1 MEDNNIVKSLVDS
14 LIKERE
20 SERKFKFIGRIT
32 IFILF
37 LLIAVSVIFSSSSG
51 INYSK
56 DHIAIINIDGEIS
69 SNGPVNVESIIPHIK
84 KAVNNDACL
93 GIILKINS
101 PGGSATQSKIIF
113 DEINKFKKINDKKIY
128 TVIEDVGASG
138 GYYIAAS
145 GDMIFA
151 NASSIVGSIGVRL
164 DSFNVISLMEKLG
177 IESQVISSG
186 KDKTMLDPFSKLTE
200 QHRLHLETLLA
211 SIHDQFISDIQ
222 KSRSNKINEN
232 KVFTGL
238 FWTGTEA
245 LKIGLIDEIASVYD
259 VNEKYFN
266 NTGLVTYN
274 KEDNFFKDLM
284 KTAIEISLDDSTY
297 GIKYLNMKYEI

>member
-1 MEDNNIVKSLVDS
+1 MQVDNMEDNNIVKSLVDS

-20 SERKFKFIGRIT
+20 SERKFKIIGRML
-32 IFILF
+32 IFGLF
-37 LLIAVSVIFSSSSG
+37 LLVTISVMFSSSGSS
-51 INYSK
+51 YSK
-56 DHIAIINIDGEIS
+56 DHVAIININGQIS
-69 SNGPVNVESIIPHIK
+69 SDGPVNVQNIIPHIE
-84 KAVNNDACL
+84 KAVNNSSCL
-93 GIILKINS
+93 GVILKINS

-164 DSFNVISLMEKLG
+164 DSFNVSSLMENLG

-186 KDKTMLDPFSKLTE
+186 EDKTMLDPFNKLTE
-200 QHRLHLETLLA
+200 KHRLHLKTLLT
-211 SIHDQFISDIQ
+211 SIHNQFISDIQ
-222 KSRSNKINEN
+222 KSRSSKINEN
-232 KVFTGL
+232 NVFTGL

-259 VNEKYFN
+259 VNEEYFN
-266 NTGLVTYN
+266 NIELITYN

-284 KTAIEISLDDSTY
+284 KTAIEISLDDFTY
-297 GIKYLNMKYEI
+297 GIKY

>member
-1 MEDNNIVKSLVDS
+1 MEDNNIIKSLVDS

-20 SERKFKFIGRIT
+20 SERKFKLIGRAVIVGLFVLIT
-32 IFILF
+32 
-37 LLIAVSVIFSSSSG
+37 VSVMFSSSG
-51 INYSK
+51 ANYSK
-56 DHIAIINIDGEIS
+56 DHVAIINIDGQIS
-69 SNGPVNVESIIPHIK
+69 SNGPVNVQNIIPHIE
-84 KAVNNDACL
+84 KAINNNSCL
-93 GIILKINS
+93 GVILKINS

-164 DSFNVISLMEKLG
+164 DSFNVSSLMENLG

-186 KDKTMLDPFSKLTE
+186 EDKTMLDPFNKLTE
-200 QHRLHLETLLA
+200 KHRLHLKTLLA
-211 SIHDQFISDIQ
+211 SIHNQFISDIQ
-222 KSRSNKINEN
+222 KSRSSKINEN
-232 KVFTGL
+232 NVFTGL

-266 NTGLVTYN
+266 NIELITYN

-284 KTAIEISLDDSTY
+284 KTAIEISLDDFTH
-297 GIKYLNMKYEI
+297 GIKY

>member
-1 MEDNNIVKSLVDS
+1 MEDNNIIKSLVDS

-20 SERKFKFIGRIT
+20 SERKFKLIGRAV
-32 IFILF
+32 IFGLF
-37 LLIAVSVIFSSSSG
+37 LLIGISVMFSSSGAS
-51 INYSK
+51 YSK
-56 DHIAIINIDGEIS
+56 DHVAIININGEIS
-69 SNGPVNVESIIPHIK
+69 SNGPVNVQNIIPHIE
-84 KAVNNDACL
+84 KAINNNSCL

-164 DSFNVISLMEKLG
+164 DSFNVSSLMEKLG

-186 KDKTMLDPFSKLTE
+186 KDKTILDPFNRLTE
-200 QHRLHLETLLA
+200 KHRLHLKTLLA

-222 KSRSNKINEN
+222 KSRSGKIDQSN
-232 KVFTGL
+232 VFTGL

-245 LKIGLIDEIASVYD
+245 LKIGLIDEIASIYD
-259 VNEKYFN
+259 VNGKYFN
-266 NTGLVTYN
+266 NIELIIYN

-284 KTAIEISLDDSTY
+284 KTAIEISLDDFTY
-297 GIKYLNMKYEI
+297 GIKY

>member
-1 MEDNNIVKSLVDS
+1 MEDNNIIKSLVDS

-37 LLIAVSVIFSSSSG
+37 LLIAVSVIFSSSSE

-69 SNGPVNVESIIPHIK
+69 SNGPVNVENIIPHVE
-84 KAVNNDACL
+84 KAINNNSCL

-164 DSFNVISLMEKLG
+164 DSFNVTSLMKKIG

-222 KSRSNKINEN
+222 KSRSSKINEN

-266 NTGLVTYN
+266 NTELVTYN

-284 KTAIEISLDDSTY
+284 KTAIEISLDDSAY
-297 GIKYLNMKYEI
+297 GIKY

>member
-1 MEDNNIVKSLVDS
+1 MQVDNMEDNNIVKSLVDS

-20 SERKFKFIGRIT
+20 SERKFKIIGRIL
-32 IFILF
+32 IFGLF
-37 LLIAVSVIFSSSSG
+37 LLVTISVMFSSSGSS
-51 INYSK
+51 YSK
-56 DHIAIINIDGEIS
+56 DHVAIININGQIS
-69 SNGPVNVESIIPHIK
+69 SDGPVNVQNIIPHIE
-84 KAVNNDACL
+84 KAINNNSCL

-164 DSFNVISLMEKLG
+164 DSFNVSSLMENLG

-186 KDKTMLDPFSKLTE
+186 EDKTMLDPFNKLTE
-200 QHRLHLETLLA
+200 KHRLHLKTLLA
-211 SIHDQFISDIQ
+211 SIHNQFISDIE
-222 KSRSNKINEN
+222 KSRSSKINEN
-232 KVFTGL
+232 NVFTGL

-245 LKIGLIDEIASVYD
+245 LKIGLIDEIASIYD

-266 NTGLVTYN
+266 NIELIIYN

-284 KTAIEISLDDSTY
+284 KTAIEISLDDFTY
-297 GIKYLNMKYEI
+297 GIKY

>member
-1 MEDNNIVKSLVDS
+1 MEDNNIIKSLVDS

-164 DSFNVISLMEKLG
+164 DSFNVTSLMKKIG

-222 KSRSNKINEN
+222 KSRSSKINEN

-266 NTGLVTYN
+266 NTELVTYN

-284 KTAIEISLDDSTY
+284 KTAIEISLDDSAY
-297 GIKYLNMKYEI
+297 GIKY

>member
-1 MEDNNIVKSLVDS
+1 MEDNNIIKSLVDS

-20 SERKFKFIGRIT
+20 SERKFKLIGRI
-32 IFILF
+32 IVFILF
-37 LLIAVSVIFSSSSG
+37 LLITVSVIFSSSSG

-56 DHIAIINIDGEIS
+56 DHVAIINIDGKIS
-69 SNGPVNVESIIPHIK
+69 SNGPVNVESIIPHVE
-84 KAVNNDACL
+84 KAINNNSCL
-93 GIILKINS
+93 GVILKINS

-128 TVIEDVGASG
+128 AVIEDVGASG

-151 NASSIVGSIGVRL
+151 NSSSIVGSIGVRL
-164 DSFNVISLMEKLG
+164 DSFNVTSLMEKLG

-186 KDKTMLDPFSKLTE
+186 EDKTMLDPFSKLTE

-222 KSRSNKINEN
+222 KSRSSKIDEN
-232 KVFTGL
+232 NVFTGL

-259 VNEKYFN
+259 VNEKYFSN
-266 NTGLVTYN
+266 ADLVIYN
-274 KEDNFFKDLM
+274 KEDSFFKDLM
-284 KTAIEISLDDSTY
+284 KAAIEISLDDSVD
-297 GIKYLNMKYEI
+297 GIKY

>member
-1 MEDNNIVKSLVDS
+1 MEDNNIIKSLVDS
-14 LIKERE
+14 LIIERE
-20 SERKFKFIGRIT
+20 SERKFKLIGRIT

-37 LLIAVSVIFSSSSG
+37 LLIAVSVIFSSSSE

-69 SNGPVNVESIIPHIK
+69 SNGPVNVENIIPHVE
-84 KAVNNDACL
+84 KAINNNSCL

-164 DSFNVISLMEKLG
+164 DSFNVTSLMKKIG

-222 KSRSNKINEN
+222 KSRSSKINEN

-266 NTGLVTYN
+266 NTELVTYN

-284 KTAIEISLDDSTY
+284 KTAIEISLDDSAY
-297 GIKYLNMKYEI
+297 GIKY

>member
-1 MEDNNIVKSLVDS
+1 MEDNSIVKNLVDS

-20 SERKFKFIGRIT
+20 SERKFKFIGRIM

-37 LLIAVSVIFSSSSG
+37 LLIAISVIFSSSSG

-56 DHIAIINIDGEIS
+56 DHVAIINIDGEIS
-69 SNGPVNVESIIPHIK
+69 SNGPVNVESIIPHIE
-84 KAVNNDACL
+84 KAINNNACI

-113 DEINKFKKINDKKIY
+113 DEINKFKKINDKQIY

-145 GDMIFA
+145 GNMIFA

-164 DSFNVISLMEKLG
+164 DSFNITSLMEKLG

-186 KDKTMLDPFSKLTE
+186 KDKTMLDPFSKLTK
-200 QHRLHLETLLA
+200 QHKLHLEILLK
-211 SIHDQFISDIQ
+211 SIHDQFINDIQ
-222 KSRSNKINEN
+222 KSRSGKIDKNN
-232 KVFTGL
+232 VFTGL

-266 NTGLVTYN
+266 SSELVTYN

-284 KTAIEISLDDSTY
+284 KAAIKISLDDSVY
-297 GIKYLNMKYEI
+297 GIKY

>member
-20 SERKFKFIGRIT
+20 SERKFKLIGRAV
-32 IFILF
+32 IFGLF
-37 LLIAVSVIFSSSSG
+37 LLITVSVMFSSSGAS
-51 INYSK
+51 YSK
-56 DHIAIINIDGEIS
+56 DHLAIININGEIS
-69 SNGPVNVESIIPHIK
+69 SNGPVNVQNIIPHIE
-84 KAVNNDACL
+84 KAINNDACL

-164 DSFNVISLMEKLG
+164 DSFNVSSLMEKLG

-186 KDKTMLDPFSKLTE
+186 EDKTMLDPFNKLTE
-200 QHRLHLETLLA
+200 KHRLHLKTLLA
-211 SIHDQFISDIQ
+211 SIHDQFITDIQ
-222 KSRSNKINEN
+222 KSRSSKIDEN
-232 KVFTGL
+232 NVFTGL

-266 NTGLVTYN
+266 NIELVTYN
-274 KEDNFFKDLM
+274 KKDNFFKDLM
-284 KTAIEISLDDSTY
+284 KTVVEISLDDSIY
-297 GIKYLNMKYEI
+297 GIKY

>member
-1 MEDNNIVKSLVDS
+1 VDS

-20 SERKFKFIGRIT
+20 SERKFKIIGRML
-32 IFILF
+32 IFGLF
-37 LLIAVSVIFSSSSG
+37 LLVTISVMFSSSGSS
-51 INYSK
+51 YSK
-56 DHIAIINIDGEIS
+56 DHVAIININGQIS
-69 SNGPVNVESIIPHIK
+69 SDGPVNVQNIIPHIE
-84 KAVNNDACL
+84 KAINNNSCL

-164 DSFNVISLMEKLG
+164 DSFNVSSLMENLG

-186 KDKTMLDPFSKLTE
+186 EDKTMLDPFNKLTE
-200 QHRLHLETLLA
+200 KHRLHLKTLLA
-211 SIHDQFISDIQ
+211 SIHDQFITDIQ
-222 KSRSNKINEN
+222 KSRSSKIDEN
-232 KVFTGL
+232 NVFTGL

-266 NTGLVTYN
+266 NIELIIYN

-284 KTAIEISLDDSTY
+284 KTAIEVSLDDFTH
-297 GIKYLNMKYEI
+297 GIKY

>member
-1 MEDNNIVKSLVDS
+1 MEDNSIVKNLVDS

-20 SERKFKFIGRIT
+20 SERKFKFIGRIM

-37 LLIAVSVIFSSSSG
+37 LLITISVIFSSSSG

-297 GIKYLNMKYEI
+297 GIKY

>member
-20 SERKFKFIGRIT
+20 SERKFKLIGRVV
-32 IFILF
+32 IFGLF
-37 LLIAVSVIFSSSSG
+37 LLVTVSVMFSSSGTS
-51 INYSK
+51 YSK
-56 DHIAIINIDGEIS
+56 DHVAIININGEIS
-69 SNGPVNVESIIPHIK
+69 SNGPVNVQNIIPHIE
-84 KAVNNDACL
+84 KAINNSSCL
-93 GIILKINS
+93 GVILKINS

-164 DSFNVISLMEKLG
+164 DSFNVSSLMEKLG

-186 KDKTMLDPFSKLTE
+186 KDKTILDPFNKLTE
-200 QHRLHLETLLA
+200 KHRLHLKTLLV

-222 KSRSNKINEN
+222 KSRSSKIDKNN
-232 KVFTGL
+232 VFTGL

-266 NTGLVTYN
+266 NIELITYN
-274 KEDNFFKDLM
+274 KEDNFFKDLV
-284 KTAIEISLDDSTY
+284 KTAIEISVDDFSY
-297 GIKYLNMKYEI
+297 GIKY

>member
-1 MEDNNIVKSLVDS
+1 MEDNNIIKSLVDS

-20 SERKFKFIGRIT
+20 SERKFKLIGRIT

-37 LLIAVSVIFSSSSG
+37 LLIAVSVIFSSSSE

-69 SNGPVNVESIIPHIK
+69 SNGPVNVENIIPHVE
-84 KAVNNDACL
+84 KAINNNSCL

-164 DSFNVISLMEKLG
+164 DSFNVTSLMEKLG

-222 KSRSNKINEN
+222 KSRSSKINEN

-266 NTGLVTYN
+266 NTELVTYN

-284 KTAIEISLDDSTY
+284 KTAIEISLDDSAY
-297 GIKYLNMKYEI
+297 GIKY

>member
-1 MEDNNIVKSLVDS
+1 MEDNNIVKNLVDS

-20 SERKFKFIGRIT
+20 SERKFKFIGRIM

-37 LLIAVSVIFSSSSG
+37 LLIAISVIFSSSSG

-56 DHIAIINIDGEIS
+56 DHVAIINIDGEIS
-69 SNGPVNVESIIPHIK
+69 SNGPVNVESIIPHIE
-84 KAVNNDACL
+84 KAINNNACI

-145 GDMIFA
+145 GNMIFA

-164 DSFNVISLMEKLG
+164 DSFNITSLMEKLG

-186 KDKTMLDPFSKLTE
+186 KDKTMLDPFSKLTK
-200 QHRLHLETLLA
+200 QHKLHLEILLK
-211 SIHDQFISDIQ
+211 SIHDQFINDIQ
-222 KSRSNKINEN
+222 KSRSGKIDKNN
-232 KVFTGL
+232 VFTGL

-245 LKIGLIDEIASVYD
+245 LKIGLIDEIASIYD

-266 NTGLVTYN
+266 SSELVTYN
-274 KEDNFFKDLM
+274 REDNFFKDLM
-284 KTAIEISLDDSTY
+284 KAAIRISLDDSVY
-297 GIKYLNMKYEI
+297 GIKY

>member
-1 MEDNNIVKSLVDS
+1 MEDNNIIKSLVDS

-20 SERKFKFIGRIT
+20 SERKFKLIGRIT

-37 LLIAVSVIFSSSSG
+37 LLIAVSVIFSSSSE

-69 SNGPVNVESIIPHIK
+69 SNGPVNVENIIPHVE
-84 KAVNNDACL
+84 KAINNNSCL

-164 DSFNVISLMEKLG
+164 DSFNVTSLMKKIG

-200 QHRLHLETLLA
+200 QHRLHLETLLE

-222 KSRSNKINEN
+222 KSRSSKINEN

-266 NTGLVTYN
+266 NTELVTYN

-284 KTAIEISLDDSTY
+284 KTAIEISLDNFTH
-297 GIKYLNMKYEI
+297 GIKY

>member
-1 MEDNNIVKSLVDS
+1 MEDNKIIKSLVDS

-20 SERKFKFIGRIT
+20 SERKFKLIGRIT
-32 IFILF
+32 FFILF
-37 LLIAVSVIFSSSSG
+37 LLIVVSVVFSSSSG
-51 INYSK
+51 INYSR
-56 DHIAIINIDGEIS
+56 DHVAIININGEIS
-69 SNGPVNVESIIPHIK
+69 SNGPVNVENIIPYVEKAIK
-84 KAVNNDACL
+84 NDVCQ

-113 DEINKFKKINDKKIY
+113 DEINKFKKINGKKIY
-128 TVIEDVGASG
+128 AVIEDVGASG

-145 GDMIFA
+145 GDIIFA

-164 DSFNVISLMEKLG
+164 DSFNVTSLMKKLG

-200 QHRLHLETLLA
+200 EHRLHLEALLT
-211 SIHDQFISDIQ
+211 SIHDQFINDIQ
-222 KSRSNKINEN
+222 KSRSNKIDEN
-232 KVFTGL
+232 NVFTGL

-266 NTGLVTYN
+266 NANLIVYN
-274 KEDNFFKDLM
+274 EEDNFFKDLM

-297 GIKYLNMKYEI
+297 GIKY

>member
-266 NTGLVTYN
+266 NTELVTYN

-297 GIKYLNMKYEI
+297 GIKY

>member
-1 MEDNNIVKSLVDS
+1 MEDNNIIKSLVDS

-20 SERKFKFIGRIT
+20 SERKFKLIGRAV
-32 IFILF
+32 IFGLF
-37 LLIAVSVIFSSSSG
+37 LLIAISIMFSSSGAS
-51 INYSK
+51 YSK
-56 DHIAIINIDGEIS
+56 DHVAIININGEIS
-69 SNGPVNVESIIPHIK
+69 SNGPVNVQNIIPHIE
-84 KAVNNDACL
+84 KAINNNSCL

-113 DEINKFKKINDKKIY
+113 DEINKFKKVNDKKIY

-164 DSFNVISLMEKLG
+164 DSFNVSPLMEKLG

-186 KDKTMLDPFSKLTE
+186 KDKTMLDPFNKLTE
-200 QHRLHLETLLA
+200 KHRLHLKTLLA

-222 KSRSNKINEN
+222 KSRSSKIDNSN
-232 KVFTGL
+232 VFTGL

-245 LKIGLIDEIASVYD
+245 LKIGLIDEIASIYD

-266 NTGLVTYN
+266 NIELIIYN

-284 KTAIEISLDDSTY
+284 KTAIEISLDDFTY
-297 GIKYLNMKYEI
+297 GIKY

>member
-37 LLIAVSVIFSSSSG
+37 LLITVSVIFSSSSG

-297 GIKYLNMKYEI
+297 GIKY

>member
-1 MEDNNIVKSLVDS
+1 MEDNNILKSLVDS

-20 SERKFKFIGRIT
+20 SERKFKFIRRIT
-32 IFILF
+32 ISIIFFLIFILV
-37 LLIAVSVIFSSSSG
+37 LLSSSTG

-56 DHIAIINIDGEIS
+56 DHVAIINIDGQIS
-69 SNGPVNVESIIPHIK
+69 VNGPINIESIIPHVQEAI
-84 KAVNNDACL
+84 NNSACL

-128 TVIEDVGASG
+128 AVIEDVGASG

-151 NASSIVGSIGVRL
+151 NSSSIVGSIGVRL
-164 DSFNVISLMEKLG
+164 DSFNVTSLMEKIG

-186 KDKTMLDPFSKLTE
+186 EDKTILDPFNELSEK
-200 QHRLHLETLLA
+200 HRVHLEKLLG
-211 SIHDQFISDIQ
+211 SIHNQFISDIQ
-222 KSRSNKINEN
+222 KSRAGKINKN
-232 KVFTGL
+232 NVFTGL
-238 FWTGTEA
+238 FWTGSEA
-245 LKIGLIDEIASVYD
+245 LKNGLIDEIASIYD

-266 NTGLVTYN
+266 NSELITYN
-274 KEDNFFKDLM
+274 KEGSFIKDLM
-284 KTAIEISLDDSTY
+284 NTMAKSSLNNSMQ
-297 GIKYLNMKYEI
+297 GIKY

>member
-1 MEDNNIVKSLVDS
+1 MEDNNILKNLVDS

-20 SERKFKFIGRIT
+20 SERKFKLIGRAV
-32 IFILF
+32 IFGLF
-37 LLIAVSVIFSSSSG
+37 LLITVSVMFSSSGAS
-51 INYSK
+51 YSK
-56 DHIAIINIDGEIS
+56 DHLAIININGEIS
-69 SNGPVNVESIIPHIK
+69 SNGPVNVQNIIPHIE

-164 DSFNVISLMEKLG
+164 DSFNVSSLMEKLG

-186 KDKTMLDPFSKLTE
+186 EDKTMLDPFNKLTE
-200 QHRLHLETLLA
+200 KHRLHLKTLLA
-211 SIHDQFISDIQ
+211 SIHDQFITDIQ
-222 KSRSNKINEN
+222 KSRSSKIDEN
-232 KVFTGL
+232 NVFTGL

-266 NTGLVTYN
+266 NIELVTYN
-274 KEDNFFKDLM
+274 KKDNFFKDLM
-284 KTAIEISLDDSTY
+284 KTVIEISLDDSIY
-297 GIKYLNMKYEI
+297 GIKY

>member
-1 MEDNNIVKSLVDS
+1 MEDNNILKNLVDS

-20 SERKFKFIGRIT
+20 SERKFKLIGRAV
-32 IFILF
+32 IFGLF
-37 LLIAVSVIFSSSSG
+37 LLITVSVMFSSSGAS
-51 INYSK
+51 YSK
-56 DHIAIINIDGEIS
+56 DHLAIININGEIS
-69 SNGPVNVESIIPHIK
+69 SNGPVNVQNIIPHIE

-164 DSFNVISLMEKLG
+164 DSFNVSSLMEKLG

-186 KDKTMLDPFSKLTE
+186 EDKTMLDPFNKLTE
-200 QHRLHLETLLA
+200 KHRLHLKTLLA
-211 SIHDQFISDIQ
+211 SIHDQFITDIQ
-222 KSRSNKINEN
+222 KSRSSKIDEN
-232 KVFTGL
+232 NVFTGL

-266 NTGLVTYN
+266 NIELVTYN
-274 KEDNFFKDLM
+274 KKDNFFKDLM
-284 KTAIEISLDDSTY
+284 KTAIEISLDNSAY
-297 GIKYLNMKYEI
+297 GIKY

>member
-37 LLIAVSVIFSSSSG
+37 LLIAVSVIFSSSSE

-69 SNGPVNVESIIPHIK
+69 SNGPVNVENIIPHVE
-84 KAVNNDACL
+84 KAINNNSCL

-297 GIKYLNMKYEI
+297 GIKY

>member
-1 MEDNNIVKSLVDS
+1 MEDNNILKSLVDS

-20 SERKFKFIGRIT
+20 SERKFKFIRRIT
-32 IFILF
+32 ISIIFFLIFILV
-37 LLIAVSVIFSSSSG
+37 LLSSSTG

-56 DHIAIINIDGEIS
+56 DHVAIINIDGQIS
-69 SNGPVNVESIIPHIK
+69 VNGPINIESIIPHVQEAI
-84 KAVNNDACL
+84 NNSACL

-128 TVIEDVGASG
+128 AVIEDVGASG

-151 NASSIVGSIGVRL
+151 NSSSIVGSIGVRL
-164 DSFNVISLMEKLG
+164 DSFNVTSLMEKIG

-186 KDKTMLDPFSKLTE
+186 EDKTILDPFNELSEK
-200 QHRLHLETLLA
+200 HRVHLEKLLG
-211 SIHDQFISDIQ
+211 SIHNQFISDIQ
-222 KSRSNKINEN
+222 KSRAGKINKN
-232 KVFTGL
+232 NVFTGL
-238 FWTGTEA
+238 FWTGSEA
-245 LKIGLIDEIASVYD
+245 LKNGLIDEIASIYD

-266 NTGLVTYN
+266 SSELITYN
-274 KEDNFFKDLM
+274 KEGSFIKDLM
-284 KTAIEISLDDSTY
+284 NTMAKSSLNNSMQ
-297 GIKYLNMKYEI
+297 GIKY

>member
-1 MEDNNIVKSLVDS
+1 MEDNNIIKSLVDS

-20 SERKFKFIGRIT
+20 SERKFKLIGRI
-32 IFILF
+32 IVFILF
-37 LLIAVSVIFSSSSG
+37 LLITVSVIFSSSSG

-56 DHIAIINIDGEIS
+56 DHVAIINIDGKIS

-297 GIKYLNMKYEI
+297 GIKY

>member
-1 MEDNNIVKSLVDS
+1 MEDNNIIKSLVDS

-20 SERKFKFIGRIT
+20 SERKFKLIGRI
-32 IFILF
+32 IVFILF
-37 LLIAVSVIFSSSSG
+37 LLITVSVIFSSSSG

-56 DHIAIINIDGEIS
+56 DHVAIINIDGKIS
-69 SNGPVNVESIIPHIK
+69 SNGPVNVESIIPHIE
-84 KAVNNDACL
+84 KAINNNSCL
-93 GIILKINS
+93 GVILKINS

-128 TVIEDVGASG
+128 AVIEDVGASG

-151 NASSIVGSIGVRL
+151 NSSSIVGSIGVRL
-164 DSFNVISLMEKLG
+164 DSFNVTSLMEKLG

-186 KDKTMLDPFSKLTE
+186 EDKTMLDPFSKLTE

-222 KSRSNKINEN
+222 KSRSSKIDEN
-232 KVFTGL
+232 NVFTGL

-259 VNEKYFN
+259 VNEKYFSN
-266 NTGLVTYN
+266 ADLVIYN
-274 KEDNFFKDLM
+274 KEDSFFKDLM
-284 KTAIEISLDDSTY
+284 KAAIEISLDDSVD
-297 GIKYLNMKYEI
+297 GIKY

>member
-20 SERKFKFIGRIT
+20 SERKFKLIGRVL
-32 IFILF
+32 IFGLF
-37 LLIAVSVIFSSSSG
+37 LLITISVIFSSSGTS
-51 INYSK
+51 YSK
-56 DHIAIINIDGEIS
+56 DHVAIINVNGEIS
-69 SNGPVNVESIIPHIK
+69 SNGPVNVQNIIPHIE
-84 KAVNNDACL
+84 KAINNNSCL

-164 DSFNVISLMEKLG
+164 DSFNVSSLMEKLG

-186 KDKTMLDPFSKLTE
+186 KDKTMLDPFNKLTE
-200 QHRLHLETLLA
+200 KHRLHLKTLLA
-211 SIHDQFISDIQ
+211 SIHNQFISDIQ
-222 KSRSNKINEN
+222 KSRSSKIDESN
-232 KVFTGL
+232 VFTGL

-266 NTGLVTYN
+266 NIELITYN

-284 KTAIEISLDDSTY
+284 KTAIEISLDDFTH
-297 GIKYLNMKYEI
+297 GIKY

>member
-1 MEDNNIVKSLVDS
+1 MEDNNIIKSLVDS

-20 SERKFKFIGRIT
+20 SERKFKLIGRAV
-32 IFILF
+32 IFGLF
-37 LLIAVSVIFSSSSG
+37 LLIAISIMFSSSGAS
-51 INYSK
+51 YSK
-56 DHIAIINIDGEIS
+56 DHVAIININGEIS
-69 SNGPVNVESIIPHIK
+69 SNGPVNVQNIIPHIE
-84 KAVNNDACL
+84 KAINNNSCL

-164 DSFNVISLMEKLG
+164 DSFNVSSLMEKLG

-186 KDKTMLDPFSKLTE
+186 KDKTILDPFNRLTE
-200 QHRLHLETLLA
+200 KHRLHLKTLLA

-222 KSRSNKINEN
+222 KSRSGKIDQSN
-232 KVFTGL
+232 VFTGL

-245 LKIGLIDEIASVYD
+245 LKIGLIDEIASIYD
-259 VNEKYFN
+259 VNGKYFDN
-266 NTGLVTYN
+266 IELIIYN

-284 KTAIEISLDDSTY
+284 KTAIEISLDDFTY
-297 GIKYLNMKYEI
+297 GIKY

>member
-37 LLIAVSVIFSSSSG
+37 LLITVSVIFSSSSG

-69 SNGPVNVESIIPHIK
+69 SNGPVNVENIIPHIE

-297 GIKYLNMKYEI
+297 GIKY

>member
-1 MEDNNIVKSLVDS
+1 MEDNNILKNLVDS

-20 SERKFKFIGRIT
+20 SERKFKLIGRAV
-32 IFILF
+32 IFGLF
-37 LLIAVSVIFSSSSG
+37 LLITVSVMFSSSGAS
-51 INYSK
+51 YSK
-56 DHIAIINIDGEIS
+56 DHLAIININGEIS
-69 SNGPVNVESIIPHIK
+69 SNGPVNVQNIIPHIE

-164 DSFNVISLMEKLG
+164 DSFNVSSLMEKLG

-186 KDKTMLDPFSKLTE
+186 EDKTMLDPFNKLTE
-200 QHRLHLETLLA
+200 KHRLHLKTLLV

-222 KSRSNKINEN
+222 KSRSSKIHEN
-232 KVFTGL
+232 NVFTGL

-266 NTGLVTYN
+266 NIELITYN

-284 KTAIEISLDDSTY
+284 KTAIEISLDDSIY
-297 GIKYLNMKYEI
+297 GIKY

>member
-1 MEDNNIVKSLVDS
+1 MEDNNIIKSLVDS

-20 SERKFKFIGRIT
+20 SERKFKLIGRVV
-32 IFILF
+32 IFGLF
-37 LLIAVSVIFSSSSG
+37 LLVTVSVMFSSSGTS
-51 INYSK
+51 YSK
-56 DHIAIINIDGEIS
+56 DHVAIININGEIS
-69 SNGPVNVESIIPHIK
+69 SNGPVNVQNIIPHIE
-84 KAVNNDACL
+84 KAINNSSCL
-93 GIILKINS
+93 GVILKINS

-164 DSFNVISLMEKLG
+164 DSFNVSSLMEKLG

-186 KDKTMLDPFSKLTE
+186 KDKTILDPFNKLTE
-200 QHRLHLETLLA
+200 KHRLHLKTLLV

-222 KSRSNKINEN
+222 KSRSSKIDKNN
-232 KVFTGL
+232 VFTGL

-266 NTGLVTYN
+266 NIELITYN
-274 KEDNFFKDLM
+274 KEDNFFKDLV
-284 KTAIEISLDDSTY
+284 KTAIEISVDDFSY
-297 GIKYLNMKYEI
+297 GIKY

>member
-266 NTGLVTYN
+266 NTELVTYN

-284 KTAIEISLDDSTY
+284 KTAIEISLDDSAY
-297 GIKYLNMKYEI
+297 GIKY

>member
-37 LLIAVSVIFSSSSG
+37 LLITVSVIFSSSSG

-69 SNGPVNVESIIPHIK
+69 LNGPVNVESIIPHIE

-128 TVIEDVGASG
+128 AVIEDVGASG

-164 DSFNVISLMEKLG
+164 DSFNVTSLMKKIG

-222 KSRSNKINEN
+222 KSRSSKINEN

-266 NTGLVTYN
+266 NTELVTYN

-284 KTAIEISLDDSTY
+284 KTAIEISLDDSAY
-297 GIKYLNMKYEI
+297 GIKY

>member
-1 MEDNNIVKSLVDS
+1 MEDNNILKNLVDS

-20 SERKFKFIGRIT
+20 SERKFKLIGRAV
-32 IFILF
+32 IFGLF
-37 LLIAVSVIFSSSSG
+37 LLITVSVMFSSSGAS
-51 INYSK
+51 YSK
-56 DHIAIINIDGEIS
+56 DHLAIININGEIS
-69 SNGPVNVESIIPHIK
+69 SNGPVNVQNIIPHIE

-164 DSFNVISLMEKLG
+164 DSFNVSSLMEKLG

-186 KDKTMLDPFSKLTE
+186 EDKTMLDPFNKLTE
-200 QHRLHLETLLA
+200 KHRLHLKTLLA
-211 SIHDQFISDIQ
+211 SIHDQFITDIQ
-222 KSRSNKINEN
+222 KSRSSKIDEN
-232 KVFTGL
+232 NVFTGL

-266 NTGLVTYN
+266 NIELITYN

-284 KTAIEISLDDSTY
+284 KTAIEISLDDFTY
-297 GIKYLNMKYEI
+297 GIKY

>member
-1 MEDNNIVKSLVDS
+1 MEDNNIVKNLVDS

-20 SERKFKFIGRIT
+20 SERKFKFIGRIM

-37 LLIAVSVIFSSSSG
+37 LLIAISVIFSSSSG

-164 DSFNVISLMEKLG
+164 DSFNVTSLMKKIG

-200 QHRLHLETLLA
+200 QHRLHLETLLE

-222 KSRSNKINEN
+222 KSRSSKINEN

-266 NTGLVTYN
+266 NTELVTYN

-284 KTAIEISLDDSTY
+284 KTAIEISLDDSAY
-297 GIKYLNMKYEI
+297 GIKY